1 MIKNNITILDN
12 LDIIFEKN
20 IGEEFCKKKLYDRLD
35 NLSPNKKCLKFYNDN
50 ISLKYRGYKNCPY
63 GYTCFFSEKNI
74 FGSLIIKD
82 FSNIKLI
89 KGHKAFLN
97 TSKILYDNMDIA
109 DEYLKLLKSEELFQ
123 TRKNVFHDLKNS
135 NSFIRDL
142 LDNQNENRLTG
153 SYDLEC
159 INHYFDIFEE
169 YESKTAI
176 ISNEYVALTS
186 NIKRIEYYTKKIELY
201 DETMAKLELA
211 TKKILSNEPE
221 NIKRNEQ
228 DLYDFFHLVEYR
240 IRYFKR
246 LTEINKTKKDLE
258 IKDINLHKI
267 LTKLTRMFN
276 HYATNMKIEIK
287 FQSSPNLNYDIKAQ
301 DDVYLAIFI
310 LLENALKY
318 TDFND
323 KIYITL
329 GKNTLS
335 NELYITIK
343 NRANEIGVVDANE
356 LKEKNKRGL
365 NATVGNG
372 LGLYIAN
379 EILKKQK
386 IELNLKYIDH
396 YFIAEITKFIIL

>member
-1 MIKNNITILDN
+1 
-12 LDIIFEKN
+12 
-20 IGEEFCKKKLYDRLD
+20 
-35 NLSPNKKCLKFYNDN
+35 
-50 ISLKYRGYKNCPY
+50 
-63 GYTCFFSEKNI
+63 
-74 FGSLIIKD
+74 
-82 FSNIKLI
+82 
-89 KGHKAFLN
+89 
-97 TSKILYDNMDIA
+97 
-109 DEYLKLLKSEELFQ
+109 
-123 TRKNVFHDLKNS
+123 
-135 NSFIRDL
+135 
-142 LDNQNENRLTG
+142 
-153 SYDLEC
+153 
-159 INHYFDIFEE
+159 
-169 YESKTAI
+169 
-176 ISNEYVALTS
+176 
-186 NIKRIEYYTKKIELY
+186 
-201 DETMAKLELA
+201 MAKLELA